1 MENLTHI
8 PVLRFPEFSGEWESK
23 KINEIT
29 SYVDY
34 RGKTPEKSDSGI
46 FLITAR
52 NIREGYI
59 DYECSK
65 EYIPVENY
73 EEVMRRG
80 KPLIGDVLITTEA
93 PCGNIASIDK
103 EGIALAQRVIKF
115 RGKENIYNYF
125 LKFYFLSDFFQKKLF
140 EKATGGTVKGIKGSQ
155 LHKMIVKFPTLPE
168 QQKVA
173 DFLTQ
178 IDNKINQL
186 AKKKQLL
193 ERYKKGVM
201 QQIFSQEIRFTD
213 DDGREFP
220 EWEEKKLGDIGENII
235 GLTYSPNDIDNENGI
250 IVLRSSNIKNDII
263 KLDDLVKVNTNISD
277 RLLIKKNDIVICTR
291 NGSQRLIGKN
301 IIIRDIDIPMTFG
314 AFMSVFRSSQ
324 NEFVYHLFKTD
335 SYNEQIQANLGARI
349 NQITNKNLNAFKFS
363 FPCPEEQTKIANFLT
378 ALDEKI
384 ALVEKQLNGTKQYK
398 KGLLQ
403 QLFI

>member
-1 MENLTHI
+1 MKNKKV
-8 PVLRFPEFSGEWESK
+8 PVLRFPEFLGEWEEK

-65 EYIPVENY
+65 EYIPVETY

-155 LHKMIVKFPTLPE
+155 LHKMTVKFPTFPE
-168 QQKVA
+168 QQKIA

-186 AKKKQLL
+186 SQKKQLL

-201 QQIFSQEIRFTD
+201 QQIFSQSIRFTD

-220 EWEEKKLGDIGENII
+220 EWEEKEIGDVFQVTRGNVLAMPLVNNTQNKENPYPVYSSQTKNN
-235 GLTYSPNDIDNENGI
+235 GLSGFYKDFLYENCITWTTDGA
-250 IVLRSSNIKNDII
+250 NAGD
-263 KLDDLVKVNTNISD
+263 VNY
-277 RLLIKKNDIVICTR
+277 R
-291 NGSQRLIGKN
+291 NGKFYCTNVCGVL
-301 IIIRDIDIPMTFG
+301 
-314 AFMSVFRSSQ
+314 V
-324 NEFVYHLFKTD
+324 
-335 SYNEQIQANLGARI
+335 
-349 NQITNKNLNAFKFS
+349 NKNGFANACIASMINAISKNYVS
-363 FPCPEEQTKIANFLT
+363 YVGNPKLMNNIMAKISINFPCVEEQTKIANFLT
-378 ALDEKI
+378 ALDTKI
-384 ALVEKQLNGTKQYK
+384 ALVESQLNGTKQYK

-403 QLFI
+403 QLFV